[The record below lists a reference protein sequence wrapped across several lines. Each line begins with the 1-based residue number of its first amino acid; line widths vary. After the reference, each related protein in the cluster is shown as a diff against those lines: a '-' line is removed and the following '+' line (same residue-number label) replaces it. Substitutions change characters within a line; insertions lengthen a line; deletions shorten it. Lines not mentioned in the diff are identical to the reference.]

1 MTHES
6 RSQSGRDFAS
16 SDRHFN
22 AEPRGGS
29 DAAKTTAPEIAGR
42 KGGEKLVMLAAYDVM
57 TARLAEAA
65 GIDLILVGD
74 SLGSVVLGYPSTVPV
89 TMEEILHHTRAVVRG
104 VRRTHVVADMPF
116 MSFQVDD
123 AEAIRN
129 AGRLIKEG
137 GADSVKVEGGRTMAD
152 RVRAIVRA
160 GIPVMGHVG
169 LTPQSAGALGG
180 LRVQGN
186 SPEAA
191 RALLD
196 DARAIAE
203 AGAFSLVIEVVPAAL
218 AEYVSERVPVPT
230 IGIGAGAGC
239 DGQVL
244 VAADLLG
251 LEDRLAPRYVKRYAE
266 LGRATRD
273 AFARFVAEVRAG
285 DFPAREHT
293 YGVKPEV
300 LAALRAAEVD
310 PGA

>member
-1 MTHES
+1 LT
-6 RSQSGRDFAS
+6 
-16 SDRHFN
+16 
-22 AEPRGGS
+22 
-29 DAAKTTAPEIAGR
+29 AAEIAGR
-42 KGGEKLVMLAAYDVM
+42 KGGQKLVMLAAYDVL

-65 GIDLILVGD
+65 GVDLILVGD
-74 SLGSVVLGYPSTVPV
+74 SLGSVVLGYQSTVPV
-89 TMEEILHHTRAVVRG
+89 TMDEILHHTRAVVRG
-104 VRRTHVVADMPF
+104 VHRVHVVADMPF
-116 MSFQVDD
+116 MSFQVAD

-137 GADSVKVEGGRTMAD
+137 GADSVKVEGGRAMAD

-191 RALLD
+191 RGLLE
-196 DARAIAE
+196 DARAIAD
-203 AGAFSLVIEVVPAAL
+203 AGAFSMVVEVVPAAL
-218 AEYVSERVPVPT
+218 AEHLSGRVPVPT

-251 LEDRLAPRYVKRYAE
+251 MEDRVSPRYVKRYAE
-266 LGRATRD
+266 LGRATRE
-273 AFARFVAEVRAG
+273 AFSRFAAEVRSG
-285 DFPAREHT
+285 DFPSQEHA
-293 YGVKPEV
+293 YGVKPAV
-300 LAALRAAEVD
+300 LAALNAADVEVS
-310 PGA
+310 G

>member
-1 MTHES
+1 MEDEV
-6 RSQSGRDFAS
+6 RGLYAGAS
-16 SDRHFN
+16 
-22 AEPRGGS
+22 EV
-29 DAAKTTAPEIAGR
+29 KKLTAPEIVGR
-42 KGGEKLVMLAAYDVM
+42 KGGAKLAMLAAYDVL

-65 GIDLILVGD
+65 GVDILLVGD

-104 VRRTHVVADMPF
+104 VQRTHVVADMPF

-123 AEAIRN
+123 ADAIRN

-137 GADSVKVEGGRTMAD
+137 GADSVKVEGGVAMAD

-169 LTPQSAGALGG
+169 LTPQSAGSLGG

-196 DARAIAE
+196 DATAVAE
-203 AGAFSLVIEVVPAAL
+203 AGAFAMVIEVVPAAL
-218 AEYVSERVPVPT
+218 AAEISRRVPMPT

-251 LEDRLAPRYVKRYAE
+251 LEDRIAPRYVKRYAD
-266 LGRATRD
+266 LGAATRE
-273 AFARFVAEVRAG
+273 AFGRYVAEVRDGA
-285 DFPAREHT
+285 FPADEHA
-293 YGVKPEV
+293 YGIKPDV
-300 LAALRAAEVD
+300 LDALRGERA
-310 PGA
+310 GATVHD

>member
-1 MTHES
+1 MDEEQQV
-6 RSQSGRDFAS
+6 RGLY
-16 SDRHFN
+16 
-22 AEPRGGS
+22 GGS
-29 DAAKTTAPEIAGR
+29 DAAKLTAAEIAGR
-42 KGGEKLVMLAAYDVM
+42 KGGEKLVMLAAYDVLS
-57 TARLAEAA
+57 ARLAEAA

-89 TMEEILHHTRAVVRG
+89 TMEEILHHTRAVGRG
-104 VRRTHVVADMPF
+104 VRGAHVVADMPF

-123 AEAIRN
+123 ADAIRN

-137 GADSVKVEGGRTMAD
+137 GADSVKVEGGRAMAE

-160 GIPVMGHVG
+160 GIPVMGHIG
-169 LTPQSAGALGG
+169 LTPQTAGALGG

-196 DARAIAE
+196 DALAIAD
-203 AGAFSLVIEVVPAAL
+203 AGTFSLVIEVVPAAL
-218 AEYVSERVPVPT
+218 AESVSGRVAVPT

-251 LEDRLAPRYVKRYAE
+251 LEDRIAPRYVKRYAE
-266 LGRATRD
+266 LGRATQE
-273 AFARFVAEVRAG
+273 AFSRFAAEVRSG
-285 DFPAREHT
+285 DFPSHEHT
-293 YGVKPEV
+293 YGTKPEV
-300 LAALRAAEVD
+300 LATLRATDAGT
-310 PGA
+310 GA